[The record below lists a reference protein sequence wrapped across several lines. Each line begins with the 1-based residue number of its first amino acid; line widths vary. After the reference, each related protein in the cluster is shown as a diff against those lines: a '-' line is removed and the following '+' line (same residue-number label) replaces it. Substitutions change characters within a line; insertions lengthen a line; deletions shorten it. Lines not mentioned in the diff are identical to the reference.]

1 MAMTNQFK
9 VTVARY
15 TGLKCLVDFQFKA
28 LGFRTCG
35 RQVDDVTDGYTTTV
49 DLDAKTAHSTRN
61 HHIEKYAYYRRHA
74 AYPTNL
80 LLELTRMALWVL
92 RIARKLCAVAFP
104 ITILLALLGQ
114 DGLTKPLAVVATV
127 YALSWCAT
135 IALVLLAVL
144 IRKIFCMDARIDEIC
159 LKNGWQKYSDYQNT

>member
-1 MAMTNQFK
+1 MAITNQLK

-15 TGLKCLVDFQFKA
+15 TGLKVLVDFQFKA

-35 RQVDDVTDGYTTTV
+35 KKVDDVTDGYTTTI
-49 DLDAKTAHSTRN
+49 DLDAKTAHSTRD
-61 HHIEKYAYYRRHA
+61 HHIEKYAYYRRHV

-80 LLELTRMALWVL
+80 LLELTRLALWIL
-92 RIARKLCAVAFP
+92 RIVRKLCAIAFP
-104 ITILLALLGQ
+104 ITLLLALFGQ
-114 DGLTKPLAVVATV
+114 TELQKPLAVVAAV

-135 IALVLLAVL
+135 IAFSVLAVL
-144 IRKIFCMDARIDEIC
+144 IRNIFRMDARIDEIC

>member
-1 MAMTNQFK
+1 
-9 VTVARY
+9 
-15 TGLKCLVDFQFKA
+15 
-28 LGFRTCG
+28 
-35 RQVDDVTDGYTTTV
+35 
-49 DLDAKTAHSTRN
+49 
-61 HHIEKYAYYRRHA
+61 
-74 AYPTNL
+74 
-80 LLELTRMALWVL
+80 MALLVL

-104 ITILLALLGQ
+104 VTILLALFGQ
-114 DGLTKPLAVVATV
+114 EELTKPLAVVATV